1 MVSIGIQLTSNNSD
15 YLAVRR
21 KFVKLMDKVEKR
33 HNQSA
38 LKRRMKARELV
49 ESEVRRIA
57 IAGFTN
63 PRHIQETMQGAE
75 ITTQAP
81 CQSVNSLNL

>member
-1 MVSIGIQLTSNNSD
+1 MFNEWSWTEWFLLVFNLLVITLIIWL
-15 YLAVRR
+15 VRR

-49 ESEVRRIA
+49 KSEVS
-57 IAGFTN
+57 
-63 PRHIQETMQGAE
+63 EE
-75 ITTQAP
+75 
-81 CQSVNSLNL
+81 